1 MATRLTERGKLFDQ
15 TAKATTP
22 RRDAL
27 PSSCT
32 SATLTE
38 EWEGCRKDNTTG
50 PALIIGLRCRRSACP
65 VAVSRRRSAC
75 APAFQLKQ
83 PGERIQVAQQ
93 LVSAGGGP
101 GGYLSTTGPKKRVR
115 DRQRYGWDGDDTFV
129 ATRLGR
135 PGQHGCAVQKANW
148 SSQFDQTKSTVPYPL
163 WSAVFHQTKHFVDSW
178 IDATLTL
185 K

>member
-83 PGERIQVAQQ
+83 PGERILVAQP

-115 DRQRYGWDGDDTFV
+115 DRQRYGWDGRYLCGH
-129 ATRLGR
+129 ATRATRAARMRR
-135 PGQHGCAVQKANW
+135 PEGELV
-148 SSQFDQTKSTVPYPL
+148 
-163 WSAVFHQTKHFVDSW
+163 
-178 IDATLTL
+178 
-185 K
+185 